1 MKLLTDRQ
9 TDRQTDEKL
18 IIDQGAD
25 LLMKPESNEARPRP
39 NGVRP
44 RTRPKSKN
52 SCEGEAKNHEAEAKR

>member
-1 MKLLTDRQ
+1 
-9 TDRQTDEKL
+9 
-18 IIDQGAD
+18 
-25 LLMKPESNEARPRP
+25 MKPESNEARPRP